1 MKALLSGTE
10 MALNDCSIEFSL
22 LDAKHKVVWCKETS
36 VSGKEALVKMEL
48 NNPHL
53 WDGVNDPYLYTGVVV
68 LKRGGKEIDRRE
80 EHVGFRFYSADP
92 DKGFFLMVSPIRYM
106 ESIIMRTVQKE
117 HRLFVLKILNRI

>member
-1 MKALLSGTE
+1 
-10 MALNDCSIEFSL
+10 
-22 LDAKHKVVWCKETS
+22 
-36 VSGKEALVKMEL
+36 MEL

-68 LKRGGKEIDRRE
+68 LKRGGKVIDRRE
-80 EHVGFRFYSADP
+80 EHVGFRFYSADS
-92 DKGFFLMVSPIRYM
+92 DKGFFLNGKSYSIL